1 MEPAQP
7 RTVELTTYTCT
18 PSDNLQLKIN
28 ALLPGD
34 TLLVGGGTYTY
45 SNLVIGVSGSPANEI
60 KIIGEWNVNGT
71 HAVLI
76 WTGGPTTGEAAIK
89 VTGNYLHIEGFD
101 VWKSPRA
108 IVVSGAS
115 HVKMRSISAI
125 YCRNEAVWIKDNSHH
140 ILCWWMSMGSV
151 DLPADNFTIAYRI
164 GKPNAQWANAN
175 TPDATNNIHLYTC
188 RSDWNPGWS
197 VAVHEGAH
205 HVLVEDHMF
214 DSSSGPD
221 HRPAL
226 GAANGDGGY
235 FSQGS
240 DVQFL
245 RCWAVAVTN
254 NYFKINKIVVGG
266 VTYGVRQAIKGGG
279 GRPFGILNPDDYDPT
294 LYHAA
299 IASNTLDL
307 KVYRNFFDVYQI
319 VFPSY
324 DESGGG
330 NWAAT
335 GFRVPG
341 DQYVKLDIGSPARNY
356 RLANEQ
362 LPFGQYNPWVD
373 LHWKQS
379 GFETT
384 APQTAAITY
393 GIEFVLEKTGGWL
406 VGYAYWR
413 TVDYIKPDF
422 ARLYHLEMPE
432 GGVDFTND
440 FAPAP
445 LVPDFTSFEEWYVAY
460 QAWSVEY
467 VNWLNSSQEVKD
479 FYASRALLT
488 TSKALPY
495 RGVPTQ
501 QYWQYEYLDAAVP
514 LEKNHHYVAAFHL
527 PPNSTIQ
534 SAQGWTCGLFEQGF
548 WGRSWGANG
557 IRQGPV
563 LVPAVGQTE
572 QIAGDSAR
580 SGFDN
585 RENGHNTV
593 TRTITGFA
601 NKESFGLTPPLPG
614 EQITMPD
621 VGMPLFSAGLSIG
634 PIISF
639 ARQIPETVTVTP
651 GMNLQDVLDTRIP
664 GDTVIISGTH
674 TGEFVMKQ
682 SGNPVKPIKIFSDG
696 TARLRYRFASL
707 PALHIKASY
716 LWLRGLALENGRY
729 GLLIENFVQ
738 SVRVEDCTVANVRD
752 DGFVVQEDTKDVCF
766 LSCST
771 TDTGLGKITGTGF
784 RIGRHGGNWMADDH
798 PDACERILILDCT
811 VTRAYG
817 AGVTCCDGATQ
828 VVVKNTSVNH
838 GAGNTPVGVSAG
850 TYYDPAAG
858 FWSKA
863 DRIQFIGCTVVS
875 APGAGFLM
883 FDSQWRPTTAD
894 YGRAVEIKGGSSTGQ
909 GDAGVV
915 SQSEGLK
922 VYADFTSTS
931 PRIREIEGGWSA
943 AGSSVA
949 VTAFRELVFDSV
961 AQHYDLL

>member
-1 MEPAQP
+1 M
-7 RTVELTTYTCT
+7 
-18 PSDNLQLKIN
+18 
-28 ALLPGD
+28 
-34 TLLVGGGTYTY
+34 
-45 SNLVIGVSGSPANEI
+45 SGSPSNEI
-60 KIIGEWNVNGT
+60 KILGDWNKNGT

-108 IVVSGAS
+108 VVVSGAS
-115 HVKMRSISAI
+115 HVKLRSIDSI
-125 YCRNEAVWIKDNSHH
+125 YCRNEGVWIKDNSHH
-140 ILCWWMSMGSV
+140 IYCWWMAVGST
-151 DLPADNFTIAYRI
+151 DLPADNFTMAFRI

-175 TPDATNNIHLYTC
+175 TPDTTNNVHLFTC
-188 RSDWNPGWS
+188 SSNWNAGWS

-214 DSSSGPD
+214 DSSSGPTV
-221 HRPAL
+221 RPPI

-254 NYFKINKIVVGG
+254 NYFKLNRVTVGG
-266 VTYGVRQAIKGGG
+266 VTYGVRQAIKSGG
-279 GRPFGILNPDDYDPT
+279 GRPFGILDPDHYDPSV
-294 LYHAA
+294 YHEA

-335 GFRVPG
+335 GFGVPA

-356 RLANEQ
+356 RLVNEQ
-362 LPFGQYNPWVD
+362 LPFGQYNPLVD
-373 LHWKQS
+373 FHWKV
-379 GFETT
+379 GGVTDDPIVWT
-384 APQTAAITY
+384 AITY
-393 GIEFVLEKTGGWL
+393 GMEFVLEKAGGWL

-413 TVDYIKPDF
+413 TTSNVKPDF
-422 ARLYHLEMPE
+422 ARIYDLEAPE
-432 GGVDFTND
+432 TDITGL
-440 FAPAP
+440 FAPSP
-445 LVPDFTSFEEWYVAY
+445 LVEDFPTVADWVVALNQW
-460 QAWSVEY
+460 QAAYLDWFATDPR
-467 VNWLNSSQEVKD
+467 VKD
-479 FYASRALLT
+479 YYKFRAILPS
-488 TSKALPY
+488 SKVLPPRGTVAL
-495 RGVPTQ
+495 
-501 QYWQYEYLDAAVP
+501 QYWQYEYLDAAVG
-514 LEKNHHYVAAFHL
+514 LEKDHHYLASFHI
-527 PPNSTIQ
+527 PDNSTLQ
-534 SAQGWTCGLFEQGF
+534 SAKGWDAGLFEQGF

-563 LVPAVGQTE
+563 LIPTVGFTE
-572 QIAGDSAR
+572 QIAGDPSV

-585 RENGHNTV
+585 RENGTNHC
-593 TRTITGFA
+593 TRSITGFPD
-601 NKESFGLTPPLPG
+601 KESIAAPLGPPALPG
-614 EQITMPD
+614 EQIQMPIL
-621 VGMPLFSAGLSIG
+621 GIPFGSGALGIA

-639 ARQIPETVTVTP
+639 ARVIPETVTVTP
-651 GMNLQDVLDTRIP
+651 DQNLQDVLDTRIP

-682 SGNPVKPIKIFSDG
+682 SGNPVKPIRLFSDG

-707 PALHIKASY
+707 AALHIKASY
-716 LWLRGLALENGRY
+716 LWLRGIAFEHGRY
-729 GLLIENFVQ
+729 GLLIENFTQ
-738 SVRVEDCTVANVRD
+738 SIRVEDCSAGFVRD

-766 LSCST
+766 LSCTT
-771 TDTGLGKITGTGF
+771 TDTGLGKITGSGF
-784 RIGRHGGNWMADDH
+784 RVGRHGGSWMADNH
-798 PDACERILILDCT
+798 PDACERVLILDCA
-811 VTRAYG
+811 VTRAFG
-817 AGVTCCDGATQ
+817 AGITCCDGSTQ

-838 GAGNTPVGVSAG
+838 SAGNTPVGVSAG

-863 DRIQFIGCTVVS
+863 DRIQFIGCTVVG

-883 FDSQWRPTTAD
+883 FDSQWHPQATD

-931 PRIREIEGGWSA
+931 PRVREIEGGWSA

-949 VTAFRELVFDSV
+949 VTLFRELVFDSV